1 MEEKLKDYW
10 NVINTTIINS
20 CETKEEI
27 NKANEILSKLKNERI
42 AMNIPEILK
51 EIEKLQQIDILGVG
65 SNTIQNFRTKEQLI
79 NAIEKIK
86 QYYSNK

>member
-1 MEEKLKDYW
+1 MEEELKDYW

-51 EIEKLQQIDILGVG
+51 EIEKLQQ
-65 SNTIQNFRTKEQLI
+65 LI
-79 NAIEKIK
+79 F
-86 QYYSNK
+86 

>member
-1 MEEKLKDYW
+1 MEEELKDYW

>member
-1 MEEKLKDYW
+1 MEEELKDYW

-51 EIEKLQQIDILGVG
+51 EIDILGVG

>member
-1 MEEKLKDYW
+1 MKEELKDYW
-10 NVINTTIINS
+10 NIINTTIVNS
-20 CETKEEI
+20 CETEEEI
-27 NKANEILSKLKNERI
+27 NKANKILNKLKNERI

-51 EIEKLQQIDILGVG
+51 EIEKLQQINIIGVSG
-65 SNTIQNFRTKEQLI
+65 IKELRTKEQLK

>member
-1 MEEKLKDYW
+1 MEEELKDYW

-86 QYYSNK
+86 QYFSNK

>member
-1 MEEKLKDYW
+1 MEEELKDYW

-51 EIEKLQQIDILGVG
+51 EIEKL
-65 SNTIQNFRTKEQLI
+65 
-79 NAIEKIK
+79 
-86 QYYSNK
+86 